1 MSSTTTVNASSLSSA
16 DQGTTFG
23 RWALIVGVVAL
34 ILSAVGF
41 FLSPHTVAS
50 SWLLAVIFWTSMA
63 IGMLFLI
70 MIHHIFDAGWSTVL
84 RRPLE
89 HAVSVFPWLAALFFP
104 LVALSVLYDPSLL
117 WKWMDP
123 SYDLSTIGGHGT
135 IGDDVLWAKKSG
147 YLSQTFFTVRYIF
160 YFGAFTLLASR
171 FRFHSFAQD
180 RDGEAAHTHSM
191 RKWAA
196 FGIPLTALC
205 ATFASI
211 DWIKSLDYHW
221 FSTMFGVWFFASS
234 MRIALAGT
242 VLISLL
248 LVKQGMFK
256 GILSQAHLYD
266 LGKIMLA
273 FTVFWGYISFSQ
285 YFLIWNAN
293 IPEET
298 FWYVLREG
306 GNWWYVGLF
315 LIFGHFLFPFLYLL
329 GYRNKVL
336 YGRIAFISAW
346 FLLAQLVDFYYNIMP
361 YKKDELGDSLPFSV
375 SVWDI
380 TSLVAV
386 GGICAWVF
394 SNSLGR
400 SKIIPVRDPRILES
414 VHHHE

>member
-1 MSSTTTVNASSLSSA
+1 MSRTTAANATSFPAA
-16 DQGTTFG
+16 DSRRSFG
-23 RWALIVGVVAL
+23 KWALIVGVTAL

-41 FLSPHTVAS
+41 VISPHTLAA
-50 SWLLAVIFWTSMA
+50 SWLLAVTFWTSMA

-70 MIHHIFDAGWSTVL
+70 MLHHIFDAGWSTVL

-89 HAVSVFPWLAALFFP
+89 HAVSVFPWLAVLFFP
-104 LVALSVLYDPSLL
+104 LIALSLLYDPSLL

-123 SYDLSTIGGHGT
+123 NFNLSTVGGHGT
-135 IGDDVLWAKKSG
+135 VGEDVLWAKKSG
-147 YLSQTFFTVRYIF
+147 YLSPSFFTFRYLF

-171 FRFHSFAQD
+171 FRAHSFAQD
-180 RDGEAAHTHSM
+180 QDGDASHTHSM

-196 FGIPLTALC
+196 FGIPLSALC

-221 FSTMFGVWFFASS
+221 FSTMFGVWFFAGS
-234 MRIALAGT
+234 MRLALAGI

-248 LVKQGMFK
+248 LMRQGMFK
-256 GILSQAHLYD
+256 GILNRAHLYD

-298 FWYVLREG
+298 FWYVLRED

-329 GYRNKVL
+329 GYRNKIL

-346 FLLAQLVDFYYNIMP
+346 FILAQLVDFYYNIMP
-361 YKKDELGDSLPFSV
+361 YKKDQMGDPLPFSV
-375 SVWDI
+375 SIWDI
-380 TSLVAV
+380 TSLLAV
-386 GGICAWVF
+386 GGICVWAF

-400 SKIIPVRDPRILES
+400 TKSIPVRDPRILES